1 MITHPCQLALRSKFG
16 LGFLACVALLAPPP
30 ALAQECVAKG
40 LDCCAAELM
49 SKGLSYPL
57 GPLQPPDPSAGTHCV
72 QTCVFSEK
80 IAIDNTAFDTT
91 KFGSVAGED
100 FEADKFGNRLLND
113 VEGTPSACGAS
124 LDKATN
130 RVTLEPGTYLIEGI
144 CPFAS
149 MQPSMSRLAEVNGT
163 GAFVQTLA
171 VGTHSLNRPPHNL
184 ALEYA
189 DVANNAESTFL
200 AHEVT
205 FTVATDVVLQSF
217 IGSAYMY
224 DTMNGGYANVYNDRP
239 NHGLSSAFGARL
251 SVRRIP
257 PSRAGSTCVIRETAS
272 GEFGPTTA
280 GNGYTFR
287 HLSLFSGNS
296 TTCGASSTAGGRL
309 ALTPGTY
316 LVRVRASGYW
326 NDNFA
331 ARIQR
336 MSGDSA
342 TALSGGLDL
351 HGHPSGGSA
360 ARPDVVTT
368 SDVPPFELVVTEQ
381 TAYFAIT
388 TWARNADGHWGSGIG
403 QMFVNAH
410 LKFSESVTLSQVSVR
425 KLDETEVGRTC
436 VAMER
441 GSDLFALG
449 GISDAAWTP
458 RRLNHLEGVQARCG
472 ATLDADAYEVTLA
485 PGFYAVDGFGVGRGV
500 DSFEVALFRLSGPGG
515 DAEEAVARS
524 SSGYAHKGLIATNAR
539 AIIPPTEIVVAAR
552 TTFRL
557 EQWNRFANSESDAQS
572 FGKLYT
578 ETDGTI
584 HAYDGV
590 ASEVVNAQL
599 RIERL
604 VHA

>member
-1 MITHPCQLALRSKFG
+1 MITHPRQLALRSKLG

-40 LDCCAAELM
+40 LDCCAAVTV
-49 SKGLSYPL
+49 SKGFTLRPR
-57 GPLQPPDPSAGTHCV
+57 CV

-91 KFGSVAGED
+91 KFGSVAGGD
-100 FEADKFGNRLLND
+100 FVADEFGNRLLND

-124 LDKATN
+124 LDEATN

-149 MQPSMSRLAEVNGT
+149 MQPSMSRLAEVDGNGT
-163 GAFVQTLA
+163 FVQTLA

-184 ALEYA
+184 AVEYA

-217 IGSAYMY
+217 IGSAYMHG
-224 DTMNGGYANVYNDRP
+224 TMNGGYANVYNDRP

-287 HLSLFSGNS
+287 HLSLISGNS
-296 TTCGASSTAGGRL
+296 TTCGASFTAGGRL

-316 LVRVRASGYW
+316 LVRVRASGFW

-336 MSGDSA
+336 MSGDSEM
-342 TALSGGLDL
+342 ALSGGLDL
-351 HGHPSGGSA
+351 HGHPSGGFLTSGGVW
-360 ARPDVVTT
+360 RPDMVTT

-388 TWARNADGHWGSGIG
+388 TWARIADGHWGSGIG
-403 QMFVNAH
+403 RMFVNAH

-524 SSGYAHKGLIATNAR
+524 SSGYAHKGLIAANAR

-557 EQWNRFANSESDAQS
+557 EQWNRFANSESNAQS

-578 ETDGTI
+578 ETGGTI
-584 HAYDGV
+584 YAYDGV